1 MTGAIRTTA
10 TDVMEQH
17 VDLLPFPYL
26 VEQHC
31 HRAVVRTCT
40 LPSTHPLYPLL
51 VRARNRFVKRHR
63 STMHSLLYLFHLD
76 IGSLETIKAT
86 RFRPTWT
93 PGMKISIA
101 DTKDEAVERDEEAT
115 QRHNEVR
122 VYTDGSDVD
131 GGVGAAAVLY
141 RRDKREKILKYHLGP
156 STEHTVY
163 EAEIVGMIL
172 GTQLLLNEDTHIRQA
187 SIALDNQ
194 AAVRASRSR
203 RPGAGHYLMDEFHR
217 LKTKLKKKHEE
228 IRLTIRWVPGHMDVE
243 GNEKSDEEAK
253 DAARGT
259 SSSKNRL
266 PAALHQSLPTSAS
279 RAKQNWKTHIK
290 EQAQQRWV
298 RSPRHRKMQQVAPN
312 LSGKTFAT
320 LTDTLS
326 RKQAALLFQLRT
338 GNVGLNKHLY
348 TITRADS
355 PLCAACEEAPE
366 TVQHYLLYCPAYA
379 TARYR
384 IFYEYGATALTLC
397 ALLNTKRLL
406 RPLFKYIHDTRRFRE
421 QLGDVRLK
429 APATAGRRK

>member
-1 MTGAIRTTA
+1 
-10 TDVMEQH
+10 
-17 VDLLPFPYL
+17 
-26 VEQHC
+26 
-31 HRAVVRTCT
+31 
-40 LPSTHPLYPLL
+40 
-51 VRARNRFVKRHR
+51 
-63 STMHSLLYLFHLD
+63 
-76 IGSLETIKAT
+76 
-86 RFRPTWT
+86 
-93 PGMKISIA
+93 
-101 DTKDEAVERDEEAT
+101 
-115 QRHNEVR
+115 
-122 VYTDGSDVD
+122 
-131 GGVGAAAVLY
+131 
-141 RRDKREKILKYHLGP
+141 
-156 STEHTVY
+156 
-163 EAEIVGMIL
+163 
-172 GTQLLLNEDTHIRQA
+172 
-187 SIALDNQ
+187 
-194 AAVRASRSR
+194 
-203 RPGAGHYLMDEFHR
+203 MDEFHR

-253 DAARGT
+253 DAARGA

-266 PAALHQSLPTSAS
+266 PAVLHKSLPMSAS

-290 EQAQQRWV
+290 EQTQQRWA

-338 GNVGLNKHLY
+338 GHVGLNKHLHI
-348 TITRADS
+348 ITRADS